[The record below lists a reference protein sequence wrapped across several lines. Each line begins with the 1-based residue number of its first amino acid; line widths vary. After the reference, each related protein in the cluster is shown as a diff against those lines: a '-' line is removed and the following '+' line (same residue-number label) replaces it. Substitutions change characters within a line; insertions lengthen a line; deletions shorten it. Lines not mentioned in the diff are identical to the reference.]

1 MKTFAVLTLGSLA
14 MSQAF
19 MAPSPA
25 AFGPISRSAVRS
37 SAGRSMRMEN
47 FNLPVGEDQAEN
59 VPTSMLG
66 EANYRKFVA
75 SYKPDGMIVGGARYP
90 LFRRVSELKLLSL
103 TAETGLLTRLEEL
116 GLKLSDL
123 EKLLPL
129 AEELQLLQLAEKN
142 QDLILQTLAPI
153 AIEQA
158 PALLPILTAVL
169 RTPPTTFYAV
179 AAAALAAEAGIVLVS
194 GNPLIDVLAGI
205 PLVGVAAVSAV
216 AGTILSSGISVPSA
230 GPRKIRSVSSSSSSA
245 DVTPKFKVGGG
256 AKSGRVKAAKPIN
269 APVRPDKLMSF
280 PESISER
287 SHHPLQFPSRRSSL
301 SEFCFKSTPRQ
312 GSASLIAPKTLPNT

>member
-1 MKTFAVLTLGSLA
+1 MK
-14 MSQAF
+14 
-19 MAPSPA
+19 
-25 AFGPISRSAVRS
+25 
-37 SAGRSMRMEN
+37 MEN

-90 LFRRVSELKLLSL
+90 LFKRVSELKLLSL

-179 AAAALAAEAGIVLVS
+179 AAAALVAEAGIVLVS
-194 GNPLIDVLAGI
+194 GNPLIDILAGI

-216 AGTILSSGISVPSA
+216 AGTILSSGVPSA
-230 GPRKIRSVSSSSSSA
+230 GPRKIKSVSSSSSSA
-245 DVTPKFKVGGG
+245 DVAPKFKFGGG
-256 AKSGRVKAAKPIN
+256 AKAGGAKAKGGRAMAGKPMN
-269 APVRPDKLMSF
+269 VNVRFYLVSNYMEDLR
-280 PESISER
+280 ESMRKKSVCISEF
-287 SHHPLQFPSRRSSL
+287 HWGVGPSLLISPSVSPSL
-301 SEFCFKSTPRQ
+301 
-312 GSASLIAPKTLPNT
+312 

>member
-14 MSQAF
+14 VSQAF

-25 AFGPISRSAVRS
+25 AFGPTSRAAVRS
-37 SAGRSMRMEN
+37 SAGRSMKMEN

-75 SYKPDGMIVGGARYP
+75 SYKPDGMIIGGARYP
-90 LFRRVSELKLLSL
+90 VLKRVSELKLLSL

-129 AEELQLLQLAEKN
+129 AEELELLQLAEKN

-169 RTPPTTFYAV
+169 RTPPTTFYAI
-179 AAAALAAEAGIVLVS
+179 AAAALVAEAGIVVVS
-194 GNPLIDVLAGI
+194 GNPLIDILAGI

-216 AGTILSSGISVPSA
+216 AGTVLSSGISVPSA
-230 GPRKIRSVSSSSSSA
+230 GPRKIKSVSSSSSSSSSA
-245 DVTPKFKVGGG
+245 DVTPKFKIGG
-256 AKSGRVKAAKPIN
+256 AKAAAKGGR
-269 APVRPDKLMSF
+269 AMAA
-280 PESISER
+280 
-287 SHHPLQFPSRRSSL
+287 
-301 SEFCFKSTPRQ
+301 KSTTKVRFYL
-312 GSASLIAPKTLPNT
+312 SVSF

>member
-1 MKTFAVLTLGSLA
+1 MK
-14 MSQAF
+14 
-19 MAPSPA
+19 
-25 AFGPISRSAVRS
+25 
-37 SAGRSMRMEN
+37 MEN

-75 SYKPDGMIVGGARYP
+75 SYKPDGMIIGGARYP
-90 LFRRVSELKLLSL
+90 VLKRVSELKLLSL

-129 AEELQLLQLAEKN
+129 AEELELLQLAEKN

-169 RTPPTTFYAV
+169 RTPPTTFYAI
-179 AAAALAAEAGIVLVS
+179 AAAALVAEAGIVVVS
-194 GNPLIDVLAGI
+194 GNPLIDILAGI

-216 AGTILSSGISVPSA
+216 AGTVLSSGISVPSA
-230 GPRKIRSVSSSSSSA
+230 GPRKIKSASSSSSSSSSA
-245 DVTPKFKVGGG
+245 DVTPKFKIGGG
-256 AKSGRVKAAKPIN
+256 AKAAAKGGR
-269 APVRPDKLMSF
+269 AMAA
-280 PESISER
+280 
-287 SHHPLQFPSRRSSL
+287 
-301 SEFCFKSTPRQ
+301 KSTTKVRFYLFV
-312 GSASLIAPKTLPNT
+312 SF